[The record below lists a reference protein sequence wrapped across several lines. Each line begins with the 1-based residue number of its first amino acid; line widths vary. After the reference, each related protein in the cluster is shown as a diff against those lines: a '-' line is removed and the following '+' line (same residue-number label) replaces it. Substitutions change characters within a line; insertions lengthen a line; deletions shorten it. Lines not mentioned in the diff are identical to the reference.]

1 MDTDTTVKKRPAPR
15 GTASYQRK
23 RAVAACQTCRSR
35 KTKCDNRRPACSFCE
50 SAGATCLYATQ
61 DLSAYDPASLAI
73 LDRLDQLENNIKHH
87 ILSGPSTASPVSSM
101 SSNINMLTPLG
112 LEHEHIAQSSSIMGD
127 THSAL
132 DLDLLPITVEHVLS
146 WPVFQGRFENHTKL
160 VDLVK
165 ASPSLTRPASVN
177 FDLEMSVCDRMLE
190 QCLEHVLSKNPIAQ
204 KDFLRSTMKT
214 VCMNGP
220 GWDADSCLALLICAL
235 GSIASPDATQA
246 DWAMGS
252 SYFAA
257 AQRRI
262 GMLIDSESLVAPQCY
277 FLIGVY
283 FMYNLRP
290 LDAWRTFAQA
300 VVCMQ
305 PDYMRSMPS
314 GHYSLEECV
323 YWSCWKSEVELRTNF
338 QIPSFG
344 SIGNRYPQHMPEPPA
359 IDPSHEPKW
368 YYYLAD
374 ISLRRLDMIMR
385 ETVAN
390 ILGGSVAASGRY
402 VELAR
407 VIPAFEE
414 QLRDWARSMPDVFN
428 IDNPEEM
435 ILHSILQGRLLD
447 CYDVLYIPF
456 LEGALHIASNVSD
469 NAAVFD
475 IYARKSMDNC
485 VQRVVGDGSSA
496 AAMTRHHGTWLLI
509 RTWTRSALMVLA
521 TRTAGRLDLL
531 PDRWQQPVIATI
543 SVLDAHKDFASD
555 VADRLGLIRVL
566 AEDFGITLA

>member
-1 MDTDTTVKKRPAPR
+1 MDAEPTSKKRPAPR

-35 KTKCDNRRPACSFCE
+35 KTKCDNQRPACSFCE
-50 SAGATCLYATQ
+50 RAGATCIYATQ

-73 LDRLDQLENNIKHH
+73 LDRLDQLEHNIKHH
-87 ILSGPSTASPVSSM
+87 ISSGPSTTSPLSSM
-101 SSNINMLTPLG
+101 SSHVNMLTPLA
-112 LEHEHIAQSSSIMGD
+112 LEHEHHAQANIIEDS
-127 THSAL
+127 HSAP

-146 WPVFQGRFENHTKL
+146 WPVFQGRFDNHTRL
-160 VDLVK
+160 IDLVK
-165 ASPSLTRPASVN
+165 ASPSLERPASVN
-177 FDLEMSVCDRMLE
+177 FDLEMGVCDRLLE

-204 KDFLRSTMKT
+204 KDFLRSTMKN

-220 GWDADSCLALLICAL
+220 GWDAESCLVLLICAL
-235 GSIASPDATQA
+235 GSIASPGASQA
-246 DWAMGS
+246 DWTMGR

-305 PDYMRSMPS
+305 PDSTRALPS

-359 IDPSHEPKW
+359 TDPSHEPKW

-374 ISLRRLDMIMR
+374 ISLRRLDMVMR

-390 ILGGSVAASGRY
+390 ILGNSVGTGSRH

-414 QLRDWARSMPDVFN
+414 QLRDWAGSMPNVFN
-428 IDNPEEM
+428 VHNTEEM
-435 ILHSILQGRLLD
+435 VLHSILQGRLLD

-456 LEGALHIASNVSD
+456 LEATLSMASTTLD
-469 NAAVFD
+469 GAAVFD
-475 IYARKSMDNC
+475 TYARKALDNC
-485 VQRVVGDGSSA
+485 VQRVHENENESA
-496 AAMTRHHGTWLLI
+496 ATIRHHGTWLLI

-521 TRTAGRLDLL
+521 TRAAGRMDLL
-531 PDRWQQPVIATI
+531 PERWQQPIIATT
-543 SVLDAHKDFASD
+543 SVLNAYKNEAYD
-555 VADRLGLIRVL
+555 VADRLSLIRVL
-566 AEDFGITLA
+566 ADEVGIALA